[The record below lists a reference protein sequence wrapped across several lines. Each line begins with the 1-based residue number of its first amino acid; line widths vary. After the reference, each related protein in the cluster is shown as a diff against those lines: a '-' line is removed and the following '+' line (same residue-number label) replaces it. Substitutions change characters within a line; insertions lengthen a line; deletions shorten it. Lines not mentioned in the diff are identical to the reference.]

1 MAAIFV
7 PFRTRIGD
15 NLSQE
20 AIQSE
25 FGQQE
30 ILQAEVDLQEVENV
44 ERQARKQAAVR
55 LLRYSILKL
64 LALFFTVAIGVYLTV
79 LVANM
84 GGHVDEI
91 RRGQIRET
99 VALELAANPEFQ
111 KLPEAERTALMNDT
125 IAIQERR
132 YGLDQPFILRS
143 FSYLYDALTLQLGF
157 SDGITS
163 DSGSRQVRNI
173 ILERLPSTLALF
185 GAANLLVF
193 FIALFFGLALSRR
206 YGSFADKL
214 VLGLAPTSSAPGW
227 FYGLFLILVFAGL
240 LGFLPYGGMVS
251 APPPDNRL
259 EYGLSVAKHM
269 ILPVTAVL
277 ISTVFITIYKWR
289 TFFLIYSSE
298 DYVQMAKA
306 KGLTD
311 GMIERRY
318 VLRPTLPNI
327 ITSFALLLITLWSG
341 AIILETVFNWPGIGQ
356 LYFRAIGVYDTPVI
370 LANVVVYAYLLAIT
384 VFLLD
389 FIYALVDPRV
399 RVADGGEK
407 R

>member
-1 MAAIFV
+1 
-7 PFRTRIGD
+7 
-15 NLSQE
+15 LSQE
-20 AIQSE
+20 ALPPEIAK
-25 FGQQE
+25 QE
-30 ILQAEVDLQEVENV
+30 TFEVEIDLQEVEDE
-44 ERQARKQAAVR
+44 ERKARKQAAKR
-55 LLRYSILKL
+55 LLRYSVLKL
-64 LALFFTVAIGVYLTV
+64 AALFFTVAIGVYITV

-91 RRGQIRET
+91 RRGQIRES
-99 VALELAANPEFQ
+99 VAIDLSANSEFL
-111 KLPEAERTALMNDT
+111 KLPEDERDAIMAET

-143 FSYLYDALTLQLGF
+143 FTYLTDALTLQLGF

-163 DSGSRQVRNI
+163 DSGSRLVRNI
-173 ILERLPSTLALF
+173 ILERLPLTLVLF
-185 GAANLLVF
+185 GTANLLVF

-206 YGSFADKL
+206 YGSFEDKL

-240 LGFLPYGGMVS
+240 LGILPYGGMVS

-259 EYGLSVAKHM
+259 EYGLSVMKHM

-277 ISTVFITIYKWR
+277 ISTVFLTMYKWR

-298 DYVQMAKA
+298 DYVYMAKA

-327 ITSFALLLITLWSG
+327 ITSFALLLITLWGG

-399 RVADGGEK
+399 RIDDGGAN
-407 R
+407 